1 MTQYNPDKWL
11 IVKLTATDTH
21 TVHYR
26 VFGTWSGGYLDGD
39 SWKLNSG
46 ITAVT
51 VDADGYYHF
60 TGSSGSVYICHPRAY
75 GSTGYGHSV
84 LHSLIAR
91 RADSVTIEALSEETD
106 FMTLDY
112 K

>member
-1 MTQYNPDKWL
+1 MQYKPNKWL

-26 VFGTWSGGYLDGD
+26 VFATWSGGYLDGD

-60 TGSSGSVYICHPRAY
+60 TGSSGSAYVCHPRAY

-84 LHSLIAR
+84 LQSLINR
-91 RADSVTIEALSEETD
+91 RAETVLIEVVPEETD
-106 FMTLDY
+106 FLTLDY